1 MNQDQ
6 LIDKVLEYN
15 KLRKKIDTRP
25 TWKRLLSSL
34 RISLKMG
41 KNLRQPV
48 ASVYVKGKVEF

>member
-6 LIDKVLEYN
+6 LIDKVLEHN
-15 KLRKKIDTRP
+15 RAHKKIDTRP
-25 TWKRLLSSL
+25 LWKRFLSSL

-48 ASVYVKGKVEF
+48 AFVYVKGKVEF